1 MLSTEIIL
9 SASLVP
15 PPSPSDNKSGDN
27 LDKLPL
33 IA

>member
-1 MLSTEIIL
+1 MIL

-27 LDKLPL
+27 LDKFPL
-33 IA
+33 IV